1 MVLMAMLGATHALF
15 PHLRPWIRKFYA
27 ISYYDAATG
36 LYSKGPDDLYLVF
49 FWIVL
54 FTFLR
59 STVLDYVF
67 VPLARMG
74 GITTRKGVVRFSEQ
88 AWLVVYYGAF
98 WGVGLVSSESCV
110 WSSSKQKLTR
120 SVGHASINCTTV
132 RTGSTCGSCGPTGR

>member
-1 MVLMAMLGATHALF
+1 MAMLGAAHALF
-15 PHLRPWIRKFYA
+15 PHLRPMLRKFYA
-27 ISYYDAATG
+27 ISYYKPETG
-36 LYSKGPDDLYLVF
+36 MYGKGLDDLYLVF

-88 AWLVVYYGAF
+88 AWLVVYYGSF
-98 WGVGLVSSESCV
+98 WGVGMVSPE
-110 WSSSKQKLTR
+110 LPD
-120 SVGHASINCTTV
+120 
-132 RTGSTCGSCGPTGR
+132 TCALHISARHETDRLSAR